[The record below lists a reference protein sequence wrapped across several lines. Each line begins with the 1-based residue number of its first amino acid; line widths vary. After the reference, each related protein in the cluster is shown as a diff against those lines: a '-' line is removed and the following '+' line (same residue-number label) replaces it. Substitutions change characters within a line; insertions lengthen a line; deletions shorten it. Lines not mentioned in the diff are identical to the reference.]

1 MKWKFY
7 WREALNNLWLSKLRS
22 TLAIIG
28 ILVGS
33 AAVVTLVSIGE
44 MAKYKALSEF
54 KTLGMNLASL
64 VVNQNMDFN
73 AGIDLTRT
81 LIPDYN
87 YAQSMLTLPTKVAN
101 IQEVAPVATLSLPAY
116 YAGKKL
122 EAPIIATTYSYQTLA
137 NLHIQE
143 GRFLHRLDRSNYFC
157 IVGSDI
163 ANQIKSNGDNSIIG
177 TELQLGNAYF
187 TVIGSIKPW
196 VGNAFISNNVN
207 GSVFISL
214 TAAHNFAPNL
224 YIDTTLLQLKP
235 DSDPDQIEANVKNFL
250 ATKFPG
256 LEVTVKTGKQ
266 LIVSMTH
273 QKNVF
278 TWMLGLI
285 GGIALLVGGIGIMNV
300 MLVSVTERRRE
311 IGIRLAIGAR
321 RADIQIM
328 FLCEAIILATIG
340 GVAGIIISLF
350 ITRIVADFLTWEF
363 MFSGS
368 AVLIG
373 FFVSLFTGIFFGIYP
388 AYQASKLNP
397 IDVLRAE

>member
-22 TLAIIG
+22 ILAIIG

-87 YAQSMLTLPTKVAN
+87 YAQSMLTLATKVAN

-137 NLHIQE
+137 NLQIQE
-143 GRFLHRLDRSNYFC
+143 GRFLHRLDRNNYFC
-157 IVGSDI
+157 VVGSDI
-163 ANQIKSNGDNSIIG
+163 ANQLKNNGSNSIIG
-177 TELQLGNAYF
+177 KELQLGNAYF

-196 VGNAFISNNVN
+196 IGNAFISNNVN

-214 TAAHNFAPNL
+214 AAAHNFAPNL

-235 DSDPDQIEANVKNFL
+235 DSDPDQIETDVKNFL
-250 ATKFPG
+250 AAKFPG

-340 GVAGIIISLF
+340 GVTGIIISLF
-350 ITRIVADFLTWEF
+350 ITRIVAEFLTWEF